1 MELKF
6 SGYFLL
12 LFGVD
17 VVVVVLVVV
26 VVVVVVAAAVGS
38 ACFTVQNVYYPNC
51 RLI

>member
-17 VVVVVLVVV
+17 V

>member
-17 VVVVVLVVV
+17 VVVVVVVAAA
-26 VVVVVVAAAVGS
+26 AAAVGS
-38 ACFTVQNVYYPNC
+38 ACFTFQNVYYPNC

>member
-17 VVVVVLVVV
+17 VVVVVVVAA
-26 VVVVVVAAAVGS
+26 AAAVGS